1 MVWEH
6 HGERG
11 THTAGLKAAGG
22 RSELITPGVMETQKG
37 AEREGGVGHGVGEPE
52 NSRSERGARFSRSE
66 IPATEW
72 G

>member
-37 AEREGGVGHGVGEPE
+37 AEREGGVGHGVGEPK
-52 NSRSERGARFSRSE
+52 NSRSERGAGFSRSE

>member
-11 THTAGLKAAGG
+11 THAAGLKAAGG
-22 RSELITPGVMETQKG
+22 WSELTPGVMETQKG
-37 AEREGGVGHGVGEPE
+37 AERESGVGHGVGEPE
-52 NSRSERGARFSRSE
+52 NSLSERGARFSRSE
-66 IPATEW
+66 IPATER